1 MPEPISTTLT
11 LLALRPILSEIA
23 KNTNTFLSTEFEKRF
38 NLKKFS
44 INNQQLVD
52 SIEKIGL
59 VKTLFTGAE
68 KPVDLHSFFYSPYIT
83 TKDGISKIHS
93 LDQINT
99 ENSIL
104 IEATVGQGKSILMRY
119 LALQEASKNS
129 RIPIF
134 IELKNISKEKS
145 LEYLIQEKIEAW
157 INNITNEQVKFI
169 LQSGNVSLFLD
180 AFDEISKDYI
190 TDTLSTIENLA
201 NNFANLKLIVSSRPE
216 HEIKFS
222 NFFESIQ
229 VNPYDS
235 EDQKKL
241 IHILID
247 DPEAQIT
254 LINSIDNST
263 PEIQQ
268 LLTTPLMIG
277 LYVKKFNADFSP
289 PENITSFY
297 RNIFEVVAT
306 THDRT
311 KGGFSRKSSSN
322 LMQDK
327 LEQIFERFC
336 FECYKKDQTAFNR
349 SQIIEI
355 LDVALEKL
363 NINQCSSSQIL
374 DDFCNYLC
382 LIVKDGLDYTF
393 IHRSIFEYYVAFFF
407 SKLSK
412 ENAEIVIPKILNPN
426 ILRFLKHLNIYY
438 FNLFYLKGALEFI
451 LNLFE
456 IMDKKYNIKQ
466 ILPKKFLT
474 MFFVGREKAINDPKP
489 VLIMSRE
496 SYNII
501 RSHSYLDYEFF
512 SEILSYISQSY
523 SYTGIFISAADK
535 NNDKIELETISLHQI
550 MNNDNNLKKLFSK
563 LNEAYDECILQISTK
578 ENEITQDDF
587 DDL

>member
-1 MPEPISTTLT
+1 MPEPIITTLT

-44 INNQQLVD
+44 INNKQLID

-83 TKDGISKIHS
+83 TKDGISKIYS

-157 INNITNEQVKFI
+157 TNNITNEQVKFI

-190 TDTLSTIENLA
+190 TNTLSTIENLA

-235 EDQKKL
+235 EDQKNL
-241 IHILID
+241 IHILVY
-247 DPEAQIT
+247 DPEARIT

-277 LYVKKFNADFSP
+277 LYIKKFNADFSP

-311 KGGFSRKSSSN
+311 KGGFTRKSSSN

-355 LDVALEKL
+355 LDVALKKL
-363 NINQCSSSQIL
+363 NINQCSSNQIL

-456 IMDKKYNIKQ
+456 IMEKKYNIKQ

-474 MFFVGREKAINDPKP
+474 MFFIGKQKAINKP
-489 VLIMSRE
+489 ESVLMMSRE

-512 SEILSYISQSY
+512 SEILNYISQSY
-523 SYTGIFISAADK
+523 SDTGMYISVTDK
-535 NNDKIELETISLHQI
+535 SNDKIELETISLHQI
-550 MNNDNNLKKLFSK
+550 MNNDNNLKKLLSK
-563 LNEAYDECILQISTK
+563 LNEAYDECVLQLSTK

-587 DDL
+587 EDL

>member
-1 MPEPISTTLT
+1 MVEPVLTTLS
-11 LLALRPILSEIA
+11 LMALRPILSEIA
-23 KNTNTFLSTEFEKRF
+23 KNTNTFLSMEFEKRF

-44 INNQQLVD
+44 INNKQLID

-68 KPVDLHSFFYSPYIT
+68 KPVEIYSFFYSPCLT
-83 TKDGISKIHS
+83 TKNGISKIQS
-93 LDQINT
+93 LDEIPT
-99 ENSIL
+99 KHSIL
-104 IEATVGQGKSILMRY
+104 IEATVGQGKSIFMRY
-119 LALQEASKNS
+119 LALQESSKNS

-134 IELKNISKEKS
+134 IELKNISKDKS
-145 LEYLIQEKIEAW
+145 LNFLIKEKIEAW
-157 INNITNEQVKFI
+157 TNNITDEQIKFI

-190 TDTLSTIENLA
+190 TDTLSTVENLA
-201 NNFANLKLIVSSRPE
+201 NNFSNLKLIVSSRPE

-222 NFFESIQ
+222 NFFETIQ

-235 EDQKKL
+235 EDQKNL
-241 IHILID
+241 IHILVE
-247 DPEAQIT
+247 DPDARIT
-254 LINSIDNST
+254 LINSIENST

-311 KGGFSRKSSSN
+311 KGGFTRKSSSN

-349 SQIIEI
+349 TQIIEY
-355 LDVALEKL
+355 LDLTLQKL
-363 NINQCSSSQIL
+363 NIDKCSSSQVL

-382 LIVKDGLDYTF
+382 LIAKDGLDYTF

-407 SKLSK
+407 SKLNK
-412 ENAEIVIPKILNPN
+412 ENAEKVIPKISNTN
-426 ILRFLKHLNIYY
+426 ILNFLKHLNIYY
-438 FNLFYLKGALEFI
+438 FNLFYLKQELEFI
-451 LNLFE
+451 LDLFK
-456 IMDKKYNIKQ
+456 ILNKSYQTKQ
-466 ILPKKFLT
+466 ILPESFTSL
-474 MFFVGREKAINDPKP
+474 FFITSEGKDRSEQVLAISQEAYEIIKNHNYLEK
-489 VLIMSRE
+489 
-496 SYNII
+496 
-501 RSHSYLDYEFF
+501 EFF
-512 SEILSYISQSY
+512 SKIFNHLATNY
-523 SYTGIFISAADK
+523 SYPGILIFDTNKVNRATK
-535 NNDKIELETISLHQI
+535 NLYQK
-550 MNNDNNLKKLFSK
+550 MNNDQKLKELF
-563 LNEAYDECILQISTK
+563 LNFNKSYDECLIQIQK
-578 ENEITQDDF
+578 KNNEITPDDF

>member
-1 MPEPISTTLT
+1 MPEPIVTTLT

-23 KNTNTFLSTEFEKRF
+23 KNTNNFLSTEFEKRF

-44 INNQQLVD
+44 INNTQLVD

-83 TKDGISKIHS
+83 TKDGICKIHS
-93 LDQINT
+93 LNEITT
-99 ENSIL
+99 EHNIL

-119 LALQEASKNS
+119 LALQEASVNS

-134 IELKNISKEKS
+134 IELKNVSKEKS
-145 LEYLIQEKIEAW
+145 LNFLIKEKIEAW
-157 INNITNEQVKFI
+157 TNNITNEQIKYI
-169 LQSGNVSLFLD
+169 LQSGKVSLFLD
-180 AFDEISKDYI
+180 AFDEISKDYV

-201 NNFANLKLIVSSRPE
+201 TNFSNLKLIISSRPE

-222 NFFESIQ
+222 NFFEAIQ

-235 EDQKKL
+235 EDQKNL
-241 IHILID
+241 IHILVN
-247 DPEAQIT
+247 DPEAQVT
-254 LINSIDNST
+254 LINSIENST

-311 KGGFSRKSSSN
+311 KGGYSRKSSSN

-349 SQIIEI
+349 SEIIKF
-355 LDVALEKL
+355 LDITLDKL
-363 NINQCSSSQIL
+363 NIDKCSSTQIL

-382 LIVKDGLDYTF
+382 LIAKDGLDYTF

-407 SKLSK
+407 SKLNK
-412 ENAEIVIPKILNPN
+412 ENAEKVIPTISNTNILN
-426 ILRFLKHLNIYY
+426 FLKHLNIYY
-438 FNLFYLKGALEFI
+438 FNAFYLKKELEDI
-451 LNLFE
+451 L
-456 IMDKKYNIKQ
+456 IMFKISDKKYNIKQ
-466 ILPKKFLT
+466 ILPEKFTSL
-474 MFFVGREKAINDPKP
+474 FFISNEGENQVLAMTQEAYALIRHHTYLEK
-489 VLIMSRE
+489 
-496 SYNII
+496 
-501 RSHSYLDYEFF
+501 EFF
-512 SEILSYISQSY
+512 SKIFNYMMTDYTFPGILIS
-523 SYTGIFISAADK
+523 DK
-535 NNDKIELETISLHQI
+535 NRNKNETSRLYQK
-550 MNNDNNLKKLFSK
+550 MNNDLKLKELFLRFNN
-563 LNEAYDECILQISTK
+563 AYDECVMQIK
-578 ENEITQDDF
+578 KKNDEITSDDF
-587 DDL
+587 EDL